1 MPTRG
6 WLLPLVML
14 ALALRLAGLGHW
26 SLWNDEIATVQEA
39 QHLFAYGGAQRYP
52 VNYLLTA
59 AAFSVLGDNAV
70 AARLLPAVFGALTV
84 WAVYLLAGILFGRA
98 TAVMAAALLSV
109 HAYHLFWSQNARHYA
124 LLVLLLTLF
133 LYRIYRARRTGA
145 PLGWG
150 WGLFLLAVL
159 THTTAVLALPAVL
172 LLKQH
177 RLQRYFVPLAVLTA
191 GIIIACF
198 AWEPLRTVTVDRLQ
212 AGRSWGG
219 DAAYVLAAVVYYFNP
234 VVLLLAWLGWRQVPD
249 CRSHH
254 LALWCIIPVAALL
267 VFSFFGD
274 VNAAYALFALP
285 VVLVLAAAGITQS
298 RRPALLALVAL
309 LALLPQLWWYYHGF
323 GQRPRYREAA
333 RFLAHYEA
341 SRLDA
346 QYGQGGLVEVRTTM
360 TSLPRT
366 LPYYLGTPVVG
377 ITADP
382 AVLSDIYVVEDR
394 DFAYLDADG
403 RVQAAL
409 QARGEELLRLPART
423 PVHDNTLTI
432 YYLPPRE

>member
-6 WLLPLVML
+6 WLLPLLML

-59 AAFSVLGDNAV
+59 ASFAVLGDNAV
-70 AARLLPAVFGALTV
+70 AARLLPAVGGALTV

-133 LYRIYRARRTGA
+133 LYRIYRARRTGT

-172 LLKQH
+172 LLKQQ
-177 RLQRYFVPLAVLTA
+177 RLKQYFVPLAALTA

-234 VVLLLAWLGWRQVPD
+234 VVLLLAWLGWKNVPD

-298 RRPALLALVAL
+298 RRPALLAVVAL

-333 RFLAHYEA
+333 RFLAHYQA
-341 SRLDA
+341 LR
-346 QYGQGGLVEVRTTM
+346 GEVRTTM

-366 LPYYLGTPVVG
+366 LPYYLATPVVG

-382 AVLSDIYVVEDR
+382 EMLSDIYVVEDR

-403 RVQAAL
+403 RVREML
-409 QARGEELLRLPART
+409 RTRGEELLRLPART
-423 PVHDNTLTI
+423 PVRDNTLTVYRI
-432 YYLPPRE
+432 PPRE